1 MKKKYVD
8 KLDNLSEMHKFLE
21 KHKLLKFSRSV
32 TKKNWINNQKL
43 PTKEKMGSEC
53 LIVNSTKCPKN

>member
-32 TKKNWINNQKL
+32 TKKKIELTIKNYPQK
-43 PTKEKMGSEC
+43 KKWDQN
-53 LIVNSTKCPKN
+53 V